1 MANDL
6 PLGLTPPPAGEPV
19 RKRGR
24 PKGSTNKRTGDFKG
38 YIEALYGGTAA
49 QQSAAF
55 CMVTPRE
62 LRAAKGNMAQAR
74 VDKALD
80 LVRRIKAA
88 DGAAQLGLVEAMRMI
103 AGELDSL
110 KPYTDQRQ
118 AQLATLDPNTGKP
131 ILPLIIG
138 LPMAPMYLDPADG
151 AIDGEYE
158 QLQRL
163 NDLRPV
169 EVSPLKSHE
178 EG

>member
-1 MANDL
+1 MEGDL
-6 PLGLTPPPAGEPV
+6 LGGGSPPAP

-24 PKGSTNKRTGDFKG
+24 PKGSTNKRSGDFKA

-62 LRAAKGNMAQAR
+62 LRAARGNMAQAR
-74 VDKALD
+74 VNKALD
-80 LVRRIKAA
+80 LVARIKEA
-88 DGAAQLGLVEAMRMI
+88 DKTAQLGLVEAMRMI

-118 AQLATLDPNTGKP
+118 AHLPALDEAGKP

-138 LPMAPMYLDPADG
+138 LPMAPMYLDPAEG
-151 AIDGEYE
+151 AIAGEYE

-169 EVSPLKSHE
+169 EVSRLKSHDD
-178 EG
+178 G